1 MKHILLPVA
10 LLAAR
15 ATVPAPEPGD
25 SAQGCAKGLYLISA
39 RGTGEAAGIGAAGTI
54 IGRQIKEQIKD
65 SKVVALDYPASF
77 SDPAY
82 ALSVANGTRSLADLI
97 TEHVKSCPDDKIALM
112 GYSQGAQLTLD
123 TLCGSDEK
131 GFAKTEPISP
141 ADIDNHVVAVV
152 LFGDPTHIA
161 NITYDRGTSTRNGIF
176 PRSNS
181 DSCLRYSKIIASWCD
196 TGDVYCDSGN
206 DTATHGQYL
215 PRYGTEI
222 AKFLVEKYQD
232 SNTGASLN
240 ASASQPATAAAT
252 SSSSSP
258 SGTAVGTSSPAATT
272 TRAVSVANVLNI
284 ASSGLF
290 VALPAALAAV
300 FHMM

>member
-141 ADIDNHVVAVV
+141 ADIDNH
-152 LFGDPTHIA
+152 GE
-161 NITYDRGTSTRNGIF
+161 TRQF
-176 PRSNS
+176 P
-181 DSCLRYSKIIASWCD
+181 
-196 TGDVYCDSGN
+196 
-206 DTATHGQYL
+206 
-215 PRYGTEI
+215 
-222 AKFLVEKYQD
+222 
-232 SNTGASLN
+232 
-240 ASASQPATAAAT
+240 
-252 SSSSSP
+252 
-258 SGTAVGTSSPAATT
+258 
-272 TRAVSVANVLNI
+272 
-284 ASSGLF
+284 
-290 VALPAALAAV
+290 
-300 FHMM
+300 